1 MKKTFLSLTFMFV
14 LMFLVACE
22 MGTTKA
28 TLTLDVDSVDMYVGD
43 TYEIEAVLENANN
56 EIIYEVIEGMDIV
69 SLEGKVVTGLAE
81 GTAKIKIGAHQP
93 K

>member
-1 MKKTFLSLTFMFV
+1 MKKTFLSLTFIFV

-43 TYEIEAVLENANN
+43 
-56 EIIYEVIEGMDIV
+56 
-69 SLEGKVVTGLAE
+69 
-81 GTAKIKIGAHQP
+81 
-93 K
+93 